1 MMMKEDKKMNSIKN
15 KMIVI
20 FGGLNLLFGILTGI
34 VSVLTHGGVTI
45 LFQTL
50 ISVSF
55 LALTLYAVAN
65 ISNWICGAVGLL
77 YATIGGFG
85 SGGPAYRG

>member
-34 VSVLTHGGVTI
+34 V
-45 LFQTL
+45 
-50 ISVSF
+50 
-55 LALTLYAVAN
+55 
-65 ISNWICGAVGLL
+65 
-77 YATIGGFG
+77 
-85 SGGPAYRG
+85 